1 MASSSTYTVRGMTCD
16 HCVGSVTAEVTKI
29 PGVTDVDVDV
39 AQGRLTVT
47 STETVSVEAVTEA
60 VEEAGYAVV
69 G

>member
-16 HCVGSVTAEVTKI
+16 HRVGSVTAEVTKI
-29 PGVTDVDVDV
+29 PGVTDVDV

-47 STETVSVEAVTEA
+47 STEAVSVEAVTEA

>member
-39 AQGRLTVT
+39 AHGRLTVT
-47 STETVSVEAVTEA
+47 STEGVSTEAVTEA

>member
-29 PGVTDVDVDV
+29 PGVTNVDVDV

-47 STETVSVEAVTEA
+47 STEAVPTEAVTEA